1 MADIREDIFG
11 RIGENDP
18 CDQEEKNEASIRRQ
32 KKKIK
37 KLKEKKKRAKKKEK
51 AHKKTIKQQAHQ
63 IQCLETE
70 RRQEAERR
78 HEAEVMLSY
87 IRGRFDGM
95 QQQPGQEI
103 KGRLQLHE

>member
-1 MADIREDIFG
+1 MEGIREDIFG
-11 RIGENDP
+11 SIVEDNP
-18 CDQEEKNEASIRRQ
+18 CDQEEKFEASIRRQ

-37 KLKEKKKRAKKKEK
+37 KLKEKKKRTKKKEK

-63 IQCLETE
+63 IQCLEAE

-78 HEAEVMLSY
+78 YEAEVMLSY

-95 QQQPGQEI
+95 QQQPKQEI
-103 KGRLQLHE
+103 RGRLQLHE